1 MKTERLVLGALDT
14 NCYIFYDE
22 NTKNAVLI
30 DPAADGDT
38 IISKIKQLGITVKY
52 IIITPAHIDHIM
64 ALDEIAEFTKAPV
77 VIHSDDKDT
86 LNNDAF
92 NLAVYFH
99 TVSPKTKADIIVK
112 NGDTLDLD
120 GHEIKFIHT
129 PGHNKGSMCILCGD
143 TLFSGDTLFLMSV
156 GRTDH
161 YGGNQEKIIKSIK
174 TRLFVLDENIRV
186 YPGHGDPTTIGYEI
200 ENNMFVR

>member
-1 MKTERLVLGALDT
+1 M
-14 NCYIFYDE
+14 
-22 NTKNAVLI
+22 
-30 DPAADGDT
+30 
-38 IISKIKQLGITVKY
+38 
-52 IIITPAHIDHIM
+52 
-64 ALDEIAEFTKAPV
+64 
-77 VIHSDDKDT
+77 
-86 LNNDAF
+86 
-92 NLAVYFH
+92 
-99 TVSPKTKADIIVK
+99 VSPKKKADIIVK

-120 GHEIKFIHT
+120 GHELKFIHT

-186 YPGHGDPTTIGYEI
+186 YPGHGDSTTIGYEI